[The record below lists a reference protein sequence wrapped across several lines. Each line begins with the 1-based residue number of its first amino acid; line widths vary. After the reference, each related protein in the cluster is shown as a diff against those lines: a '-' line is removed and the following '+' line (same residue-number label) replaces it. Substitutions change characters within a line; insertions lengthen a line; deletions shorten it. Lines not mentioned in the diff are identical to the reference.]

1 MPTPAYN
8 QNQRKNSGVY
18 FGATRGKATGRNKRR
33 GCLCIDTDIYS
44 TECCEGALVNQTI
57 GQTQSAFNNQRGAL
71 SNGFSNGF
79 DIGQI

>member
-18 FGATRGKATGRNKRR
+18 FGPTRGRATGRGKRR
-33 GCLCIDTDIYS
+33 GCLCVDIDIYS
-44 TECCEGALVNQTI
+44 TECCEGALINQTI
-57 GQTQSAFNNQRGAL
+57 GQTQSASVQRGAF
-71 SNGFSNGF
+71 SRGFSSGF